1 MKSPRT
7 LDKMKPLSALA
18 AARDTAN
25 SFKHQTEA
33 PADAALEQGEAKGKA
48 TGKAADKAAIDLDPV
63 EIKETRAESA
73 TAANKVT
80 TARPKSSVSGHIWRL
95 VTFAMAWGALL
106 YVIWNLVNVWSP
118 KVPLFAEGN
127 TLYSLLLTGLLV
139 HGALAL
145 GWMAL
150 RVFGSWPQS
159 LAASSQ
165 SLSDLNTY
173 LVAGV
178 FWSLVL
184 VGLVDFGLTL
194 LRLLD
199 ISEAWLGEE
208 LSKSLFKK
216 DFRFPFVHLPL
227 ILIGFAVARYARGLG
242 FIWLALLIVIAQL
255 ISMITHSVFS
265 FSNVFL
271 VDLVRLWYAGL
282 FLLAA
287 SYTLLE
293 DGHVRVDVLFSGLG
307 VRAKQRVNLWGSLLL
322 GLPFSWVII
331 LVGTFSPMAG
341 VINGPLSSIEP
352 GPDAGAGLHI
362 QYLMPW
368 LLLILGLILVI
379 QFCALILSSAGN
391 LTETEEAAG

>member
-18 AARDTAN
+18 ASRDTAS
-25 SFKHQTEA
+25 SFKHQAEA
-33 PADAALEQGEAKGKA
+33 AADTALEQAQATGKA

-63 EIKETRAESA
+63 EIKETTAESA

-80 TARPKSSVSGHIWRL
+80 TAAPKYSVSGHIWRL

-127 TLYSLLLTGLLV
+127 ALYSLLLTALLV

-159 LAASSQ
+159 LAASSR

-194 LRLLD
+194 MRLLD

-242 FIWLALLIVIAQL
+242 FIWLALLIVFAELVSAIAAN
-255 ISMITHSVFS
+255 VFS
-265 FSNVFL
+265 FTNVFID
-271 VDLVRLWYAGL
+271 DLVRLWYAGL
-282 FLLAA
+282 FLMAA
-287 SYTLLE
+287 AYTLLE
-293 DGHVRVDVLFSGLG
+293 GGHVRVDVLYAGLG
-307 VRAKQRVNLWGSLLL
+307 ERSKQRVNLWGSLIL
-322 GLPFSWVII
+322 GLPFAWVII
-331 LVGTFSPMAG
+331 LVGTINPKAG
-341 VINGPLSSIEP
+341 VINGPLSSLDV
-352 GPDAGAGLHI
+352 GQNAGAGLFI

-368 LLLILGLILVI
+368 LLLMLGLILVI

-391 LTETEEAAG
+391 LSKTEEAAG